1 MADKVGK
8 KTGEKTKAGRDVYL
22 TPDGERVSE
31 KSVTI
36 KFGEDAFVNAPSIY
50 DGVRYTEDEVR
61 DMLLE
66 GKIKPTSR
74 HASMEEAIKAAKSR
88 SDNLMN
94 KGGMAQQMD
103 LFSEGGLLDEG
114 GTKDPVSGN
123 DIPVGS
129 LQEEVRD
136 DVPAMLS
143 EGEFV
148 MPADVVRYHGLDKMM
163 ALRDEAKMGLQ
174 RMEAMGQMGN
184 AEEATLPDDVPF
196 GLEDLD
202 IAEEPREMQVGGF
215 VPATPMFTPGG
226 VQQSQFANYTPQY
239 NPYQMPQY
247 TTPDYSGYQAPQQTA
262 VPMGPTTV
270 PTFTKFVR
278 PQTATYVNA
287 DGNEIQIPVGED
299 GTPLIPV
306 PPGYTLKTDT
316 PATPDPAPDPT
327 QQQQPVTT
335 QQKEEDPSDGREFGG
350 GPAGLSMTESKIA
363 VLTQLD
369 NALPPEQ
376 RTGFGQKIADIRD
389 KYKAPAGLASFSI
402 IGGIGRAFKERGEI
416 NRALKDFDYD
426 AAAAAAGLT
435 REEYDG
441 VVSELAGEV
450 FTGYRNPTT
459 GEVSG
464 QKDPRNIFQ
473 RAGDFVSGIGKEEDF
488 GDEFG
493 NIADDGTMPT
503 TTGVE
508 TARVTG
514 EAAGKTV
521 RQTAE
526 EFRADEA
533 RRARL
538 AGMPT
543 ADQLAGS
550 DVIDERIIQTANALM
565 ARDRTITP
573 DDAMR
578 AAFLGE
584 TQGLDAA
591 REYLA
596 SPKDDGIVDAAF
608 AGSTLSR
615 ADDAAP
621 SGVAAAIR
629 RSQQTKP
636 TEPVRDTRPAAVDPE
651 TDILPGEP
659 GSDIAPTLNREE
671 VDRQTQ
677 NYRNK
682 GYSVSKAKEA
692 AKNKVTADN
701 EAKQQRRDRGE
712 TEANIAKTSAVTD
725 RNGNPVRTSS
735 GSVVTTGP
743 QSEAP
748 EPSKIVCTEMY
759 RQTQLDDWKEA
770 IKIWGVHQ
778 KKYLTPYHEK
788 GYHWLFKPWVR
799 GMRKSVILTS
809 VGAYLAKARTQ
820 HLRHIL
826 THGKAKDDIVGNI
839 WCKIVHPL
847 TYIAGRTKEWLKL

>member
-1 MADKVGK
+1 MAEKVGK

-36 KFGEDAFVNAPSIY
+36 KFGENAFVNAPSIH
-50 DGVRYTEDEVR
+50 DGVRYTEDEIR
-61 DMLLE
+61 EMLLE

-74 HASMEEAIKAAKSR
+74 HDTMEEAIRAAENR
-88 SDNLMN
+88 SDKLMN

-103 LFSEGGLLDEG
+103 LFNEGGLLDEG

-123 DIPVGS
+123 DVPVGS

-202 IAEEPREMQVGGF
+202 IAEESREMQVGGF

-270 PTFTKFVR
+270 PTFTQFVR

-316 PATPDPAPDPT
+316 AATPDPAPDTTP
-327 QQQQPVTT
+327 QQQPVTT

-350 GPAGLSMTESKIA
+350 GPAGLSMTESKVS
-363 VLTQLD
+363 VLKQLD
-369 NALPPEQ
+369 PKFAQ
-376 RTGFGQKIADIRD
+376 IMSDID
-389 KYKAPAGLASFSI
+389 EKYKAPAGLGAFSI
-402 IGGIGRAFKERGEI
+402 LGGIGREFKRGSETRKAI
-416 NRALKDFDYD
+416 KDYD
-426 AAAAAAGLT
+426 YETLAQQVGLT
-435 REEYDG
+435 VEETKG
-441 VVSELAGEV
+441 VVNELAGETY
-450 FTGYRNPTT
+450 TGYRDPVT

-464 QKDPRNIFQ
+464 QKDPRSALQ
-473 RAGDFVSGIGKEEDF
+473 RAKDFLGGEKTF
-488 GDEFG
+488 
-493 NIADDGTMPT
+493 DDIRDPDDLGTAPT

-533 RRARL
+533 RRAGL

-608 AGSTLSR
+608 AGSTLSK

-735 GSVVTTGP
+735 GSVVTSGP
-743 QSEAP
+743 QSEDP

>member
-1 MADKVGK
+1 MAL
-8 KTGEKTKAGRDVYL
+8 EKQ
-22 TPDGERVSE
+22 
-31 KSVTI
+31 
-36 KFGEDAFVNAPSIY
+36 
-50 DGVRYTEDEVR
+50 
-61 DMLLE
+61 
-66 GKIKPTSR
+66 
-74 HASMEEAIKAAKSR
+74 ME
-88 SDNLMN
+88 
-94 KGGMAQQMD
+94 
-103 LFSEGGLLDEG
+103 LFDEGGLLDEG

-123 DIPVGS
+123 DVPIGS

-247 TTPDYSGYQAPQQTA
+247 TTPDYSGYQAPQQTV

-270 PTFTKFVR
+270 PTFTQFVR

-316 PATPDPAPDPT
+316 PATPDQTPDPV
-327 QQQQPVTT
+327 QQQQQQVGT
-335 QQKEEDPSDGREFGG
+335 QQKEEDPSDSRELGG
-350 GPAGLSMTESKIA
+350 GPAGLTMNQSKIS
-363 VLTQLD
+363 VLKQLD
-369 NALPPEQ
+369 DALGVNK
-376 RTGFGQKIADIRD
+376 TGFSQTIADID
-389 KYKAPAGLASFSI
+389 NKYEAPQGLASLNI
-402 IGGIGRAFKERGEI
+402 LGGIGREFKRGSET
-416 NRALKDFDYD
+416 RAALKDYDYD
-426 AAAAAAGLT
+426 NLAAQSGLT
-435 REEYDG
+435 REELDG
-441 VVSELAGEV
+441 VIQELTSEV
-450 FTGYRNPTT
+450 YSGYRDPVT

-464 QKDPRNIFQ
+464 QKDPRSAFE
-473 RAGDFVSGIGKEEDF
+473 RGKDFLAGIGGKKEEDF

-533 RRARL
+533 RRAGL

-550 DVIDERIIQTANALM
+550 DIIDERIIETANALM

-591 REYLA
+591 REYLV
-596 SPKDDGIVDAAF
+596 SPKDDGIIDAAF
-608 AGSTLSR
+608 AGSTLGR
-615 ADDAAP
+615 ATKP
-621 SGVAAAIR
+621 TEGVAASIR

-636 TEPVRDTRPAAVDPE
+636 TEPERDTRMSPGAMGGRLPPAAVDPE

-682 GYSVSKAKEA
+682 GYSASKAKSA
-692 AKNKVTADN
+692 AKNKVAADN
-701 EAKQQRRDRGE
+701 AAKQQMRDRGQSEE
-712 TEANIAKTSAVTD
+712 TVAKTTAVTD
-725 RNGNPVRTSS
+725 SSGNPVRS
-735 GSVVTTGP
+735 GSDNSIVTSGP
-743 QSEAP
+743 RDDEP

-799 GMRKSVILTS
+799 GMRKSVILTY